1 MMNIRY
7 EDRLDGVSNYIL
19 WKVRITVVLK
29 EIRVSN
35 FINSVMT
42 KPTNKDELEEF
53 EAHEARA

>member
-7 EDRLDGVSNYIL
+7 EDRLDGVSNYIP

-29 EIRVSN
+29 ELRVWS

-42 KPTNKDELEEF
+42 KPTNKDELVEF
-53 EAHEARA
+53 EALEARA